1 MAAKTLAFD
10 TDARRA
16 LERGVNKLADSV
28 KVTLGPR
35 GRNVVI
41 DKKFGSPMITNDGV
55 TIARQVELDDP
66 YENMGAQLA
75 KEVATKT
82 NDIAGDGTT
91 TATVLAQAMV
101 REGTRLV
108 AAGANP
114 MVLKRGIDAAV
125 QAVNDLL
132 LERASEVES
141 REEIAHV
148 ASISAQDRT
157 IGDLIAEAMDK
168 VGKDGVITVEESQT
182 TGTELELTEGL
193 QFDKGYISPYFVTDA
208 ERMEAVLDDVS
219 VLIHDGKISSI
230 ADLLPLLEKVLE
242 SARPLLIIA
251 EDVDGEA
258 LSTLV
263 VNSIRKT
270 VKVCAVKAPGFGE
283 RRKAMLQDMAILT
296 GAQVVSAEVGL
307 KLDQV
312 GPEVLGRAR
321 RATIDKDTTVVV
333 DGAGSA
339 EAVQDRV
346 RQIKAEIEASDS
358 DWDKEKLQERLAKL
372 AGGVGVIRVGAHTEV
387 ELAERKH
394 RIEDAISATRAAV
407 EEGIVAG
414 GGAALVQ
421 ASSAIEDGLGKTGD
435 ELSGVLLIQRALD
448 EPLRRIAMN
457 AGLEGSVAV
466 SRVREAKVGT
476 GLDANSGEYVDLV
489 SNGIVDPVK
498 VTRSALSNAASIVSM
513 LLTTEALVAEVRE
526 DEDEN
531 AGGHGHSHGH
541 GHGHSHG
548 PGF

>member
-1 MAAKTLAFD
+1 MAAKSLAFN

-75 KEVATKT
+75 REVATKT

-101 REGTRLV
+101 REGLKLV
-108 AAGANP
+108 TSGVNP

-125 QAVNDLL
+125 SAVSDLL
-132 LERASEVES
+132 LERSNEVET
-141 REEIAHV
+141 RDEIAHV
-148 ASISAQDRT
+148 ASISAQDRV

-193 QFDKGYISPYFVTDA
+193 AFDKGYISPYFVTDA
-208 ERMEAVLDDVS
+208 ERMEAVLDDVA
-219 VLIHDGKISSI
+219 VLISDSKIRAI
-230 ADLLPLLEKVLE
+230 AELLALLEKVLE

-270 VKVCAVKAPGFGE
+270 VKVCAGKATRFGQG
-283 RRKAMLQDMAILT
+283 RKAMLQDMAILT

-312 GPEVLGRAR
+312 GTEVLGRAR

-333 DGAGSA
+333 DGSGSS
-339 EAVQDRV
+339 EAAADRV
-346 RQIKAEIEASDS
+346 RQIRAEIEA
-358 DWDKEKLQERLAKL
+358 
-372 AGGVGVIRVGAHTEV
+372 
-387 ELAERKH
+387 
-394 RIEDAISATRAAV
+394 
-407 EEGIVAG
+407 
-414 GGAALVQ
+414 
-421 ASSAIEDGLGKTGD
+421 
-435 ELSGVLLIQRALD
+435 
-448 EPLRRIAMN
+448 
-457 AGLEGSVAV
+457 
-466 SRVREAKVGT
+466 
-476 GLDANSGEYVDLV
+476 
-489 SNGIVDPVK
+489 
-498 VTRSALSNAASIVSM
+498 
-513 LLTTEALVAEVRE
+513 
-526 DEDEN
+526 
-531 AGGHGHSHGH
+531 
-541 GHGHSHG
+541 
-548 PGF
+548 